1 MLRRGMGVVSPLSW
15 RRRRVAT
22 VFVVTLVIAA
32 ACSGIKRH
40 TAGQRLSIPA
50 SGPQNLSDVAPE
62 VADSQRL
69 GPMPASQ
76 LETVVVV
83 VRSAA
88 DLPAAQTYLA
98 MKGLRV
104 LSSSA
109 KFATVT
115 ATGQPAALQ
124 AAFGVRLYNW
134 RNTKTGEEFY
144 SNDHQAAY
152 PAPLAGM
159 VVGVL
164 GLNNAARA
172 VPMAA
177 RAANSPSP
185 QPEDARALRVA
196 YNVQSLVD
204 PGLDGKGQTVAVFA
218 EEGFNADDIAKFD
231 TSNGLPAPVLS
242 VSVAA
247 PNVGGTTWGWKQGAN
262 PPSHDA
268 AEEEA
273 ELDAEAIHAIAPR
286 AALDVFEASLAP
298 SGTSQADSVDYL
310 LTQLA
315 EFLEGVDASGDHVAS
330 ISDGTCES
338 QIDAS
343 DLMTMDDLL
352 QQIVIQDHVSVFAA
366 SGDSGKYCALTTGPG
381 VSDFTIGNQ
390 PGVNYPAS
398 DPLVTGVGG
407 TSLELKSSQMI
418 NAEQAWDTGPME
430 ASGGGFSACFPAPSW
445 QRGQVPAPATGT
457 QRCTGDPGSTGPLR
471 GVPDVAADADPAS
484 SLEIY
489 GWDPSANTDH
499 SFTDGGTSQAAPL
512 WAAVAAIY
520 DQYATQQHAS
530 LLGLANP
537 LLYRLAAQ
545 RDNHLFDV
553 TTSEGNGGD
562 LAQDATQ
569 GWDEATGVGTPNAW
583 TIVHDGVGAG
593 IPAPGPANSS
603 TTPPANQG
611 STPSSGATTPP
622 AKTAMTAYVT
632 DDSSD
637 QVTPINLSSG
647 TVEKPISVPGG
658 PEGIAVTPN
667 GATAYVAEPQSNT
680 VTPINLK
687 TGVVGSPIEVQ
698 GVGLGIAVSPDGATL
713 YVSSA
718 LGGSLTPISLP
729 GGTIGTPITIDG
741 GAGGAVAITPN
752 GRTAFVTDDNG
763 ELLPVDLATGAASA
777 PISVGGHPTG
787 IAVTPNGSTA
797 YVVDSIDN
805 TVTPVSLTSG
815 ASGSVISVPAGVEG
829 GIAITPDGKT
839 AYLTTGSATVTAL
852 NLGSG
857 ALGTSFDVPIGD
869 GAGLAIAP

>member
-1 MLRRGMGVVSPLSW
+1 
-15 RRRRVAT
+15 VAT
-22 VFVVTLVIAA
+22 VFVATFMVAA
-32 ACSGIKRH
+32 ACSGTKTH
-40 TAGQRLSIPA
+40 TSGQQPSFPA
-50 SGPQNLSDVAPE
+50 PGSQNLSDVAPD

-76 LETVVVV
+76 VETVVVV

-98 MKGLRV
+98 AKGLRV

-109 KFATVT
+109 KFASVT
-115 ATGQPAALQ
+115 ASGQPAALQ
-124 AAFGVRLYNW
+124 AAFGVRMYNW

-144 SNDHQAAY
+144 SNDHQAAF

-172 VPMAA
+172 VPMAPLPA
-177 RAANSPSP
+177 DSPSP
-185 QPEDARALRVA
+185 QPENARALRVA

-204 PGLDGKGQTVAVFA
+204 AGLDGKGQTVAVFA
-218 EEGFNADDIAKFD
+218 EEGLNPDDIAKFD
-231 TSNGLPAPVLS
+231 TSNGLPAPMLTVR
-242 VSVAA
+242 VAA
-247 PNVGGTTWGWKQGAN
+247 PNVGGATWGWEPGAN
-262 PPSHDA
+262 PPSHDP

-273 ELDAEAIHAIAPR
+273 ELDVEAIHAIAQG
-286 AALDVFEASLAP
+286 AGVDVFEASLAP
-298 SGTSQADSVDYL
+298 SGTSQADSVEYF

-315 EFLEGVDASGDHVAS
+315 EFLEGVDTSGDHVAS

-338 QIDAS
+338 QLDAS
-343 DLMTMDDLL
+343 DLVTMDDLL
-352 QQIVIQDHVSVFAA
+352 QQIVTQDHVSVFAA

-381 VSDFTIGNQ
+381 VSDFTISNQ

-407 TSLELKSSQMI
+407 TSLELKPSQII
-418 NAEQAWDTGPME
+418 NAEQAWDSGPME
-430 ASGGGFSACFPAPSW
+430 ASSGGFSACFPAPSW
-445 QRGQVPAPATGT
+445 QRGQVSAPSGETE
-457 QRCTGDPGSTGPLR
+457 RCTGRPGSRGPLR

-484 SLEIY
+484 SLELY
-489 GWDPSANTDH
+489 GWDPSASTDH

-512 WAAVAAIY
+512 WAAVGAIY
-520 DQYATQQHAS
+520 DQYATEQDAS

-537 LLYRLAAQ
+537 LLYRLAGQ
-545 RDNHLFDV
+545 KDNHLFDV
-553 TTSEGNGGD
+553 TTSEGTGSD

-569 GWDEATGVGTPNAW
+569 GWDEATGLGTPNAW
-583 TIVHDGVGAG
+583 FIVHDGVGAQ
-593 IPAPGPANSS
+593 IHATGPAKPT
-603 TTPPANQG
+603 TTPPATQG
-611 STPSSGATTPP
+611 STPSNGGTTPP
-622 AKTAMTAYVT
+622 AETGATAYVT
-632 DDSSD
+632 DDSTD

-647 TVEKPISVPGG
+647 AVESPISVPGG

-687 TGVVGSPIEVQ
+687 TGVVGSPLAVP
-698 GVGLGIAVSPDGATL
+698 GLGLGIAVSPDGATL

-729 GGTIGTPITIDG
+729 GGTVGTPITIDG

-752 GRTAFVTDDNG
+752 GRTAFVTDDDG
-763 ELLPVDLATGAASA
+763 ELLPVELATGAATA

-805 TVTPVSLTSG
+805 TVTPVSVTSG
-815 ASGSVISVPAGVEG
+815 ASGSVIPVPAGVEG

-857 ALGTSFDVPIGD
+857 SLGASFDVPIGD